1 MKVRVNAA
9 EKVYIEKVIVFFAKG
24 NQNHH
29 LLLYLRNTNTV
40 AIKPVYYAGTLH
52 SYPRVPR
59 PDMGGLGGF
68 CVGGFVLDKVPVLA
82 GWLFPC

>member
-1 MKVRVNAA
+1 MQLKGFIQKKAIA
-9 EKVYIEKVIVFFAKG
+9 LFGEG

-29 LLLYLRNTNTV
+29 PFHLFN
-40 AIKPVYYAGTLH
+40 KTLPWAQLKLSITQEAPSSFH